1 MASRPTMSRFLRN
14 RSGAT
19 AAEFALVLIPLIM
32 LTLGTINAA
41 VMVYTA
47 ATLHF
52 AVEKTARWTAIQTTI
67 AKGTAPGGSAIQT
80 YGESVYKGATPSVT
94 FTATSPGC
102 GARIAGSAP
111 YNFTTGVTS
120 NVVSITA
127 SACYPLG

>member
-1 MASRPTMSRFLRN
+1 MPRFLRD

-19 AAEFALVLIPLIM
+19 AAEFGLILIPMIL

-47 ATLHF
+47 SALHF
-52 AVEKTARWTAIQTTI
+52 AVEKTARWTAIQTTVGG
-67 AKGTAPGGSAIQT
+67 GTAPGATAIQA
-80 YGESVYKGATPSVT
+80 YGVSVYKGATPAVT
-94 FTATSPGC
+94 FTATAPGC
-102 GARIAGSAP
+102 GARIAATAN

-120 NVVSITA
+120 SVVPITA